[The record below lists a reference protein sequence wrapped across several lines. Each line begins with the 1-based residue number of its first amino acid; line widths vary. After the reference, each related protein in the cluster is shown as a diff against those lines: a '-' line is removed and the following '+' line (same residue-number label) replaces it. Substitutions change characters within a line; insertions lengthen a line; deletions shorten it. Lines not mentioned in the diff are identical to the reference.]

1 PNYYLGPVTGSLCD
15 TLGLGITEQSKHD
28 FRFSILPNPNSGSF
42 QILYLL
48 PPDKSGVFSVYDI
61 NGRKV
66 YEQKLPQWST
76 VQSIN
81 LMSGGRHAPVTL
93 KGSNAPI
100 ADGIYQCVITSG
112 NERVVKKVAIIKE

>member
-66 YEQKLPQWST
+66 YEHKLPQWST

-81 LMSGGRHAPVTL
+81 LMSGGRHAP
-93 KGSNAPI
+93 I
-100 ADGIYQCVITSG
+100 ADGIYQCVITSDG
-112 NERVVKKVAIIKE
+112 KRVSKKVAIVKE